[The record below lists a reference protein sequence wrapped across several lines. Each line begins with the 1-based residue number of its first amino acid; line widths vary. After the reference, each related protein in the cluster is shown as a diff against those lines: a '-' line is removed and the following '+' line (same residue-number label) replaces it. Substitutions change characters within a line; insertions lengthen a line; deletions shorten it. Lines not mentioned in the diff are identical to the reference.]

1 MPFIAS
7 ISGLRGTIGDED
19 GLNPKNIVNYIL
31 AYGELLKKKFS
42 NEKISIVVGRDGR
55 GSGESIL
62 NIVCSTLNFL
72 GIDVFNIDLATTPT
86 IELFVLHKK
95 AHGAVIITASHNPNN
110 WNGLKFLNELGEFL
124 VKEDLEKMFSFL
136 DKKDFSFAFEDDLG
150 KTEKDETSLK
160 VHVDKILSLDVIDKE
175 KIREKKFKIAI
186 DGINCFGG
194 SAVKELLESLGVLDI
209 VFLNSELGV
218 DFAHTPEPLEKNLVE
233 LKETVKKE
241 RCDLGFAV
249 DPDGDRLAI
258 VCEDGS
264 FFNEENTLV
273 SVSKYILSKTE
284 KDKRITVS
292 NLSSTQGL
300 RDITEELE
308 GKYFPSAVGEVNVV
322 SKMKEVSAVIGGEG
336 NGGVIYPELHYG
348 RDSLIGIALFLM
360 LLSEEDKTCL
370 EVKKELPE
378 YFMLKEKISIDREKL
393 PEIFSVLESEFKEEN
408 IEINKEDGLK
418 IVWPKSWVHLR
429 ASNTE
434 PIVRIYI
441 EAINEEK
448 AKEILKLIKNKI
460 KNI

>member
-7 ISGLRGTIGDED
+7 ISGLRGTIGDSD
-19 GLNPKNIVNYIL
+19 GFNPKNIVNYVL
-31 AYGELLKKKFS
+31 AYGEFLKERFPDK
-42 NEKISIVVGRDGR
+42 KISVVVGRDGR

-72 GIDVFNIDLATTPT
+72 GIDVVNIDLATTPT

-95 AHGAVIITASHNPNN
+95 VHGAIIITASHNPNN

-124 VKEDLEKMFSFL
+124 MKEDLEKMFSFL
-136 DKKDFSFAFEDDLG
+136 DKKDFSFVSEYSLG
-150 KTEKDETSLK
+150 KTKKDETSLK
-160 VHVDKILSLDVIDKE
+160 VHIDKILSLDVVDKE
-175 KIREKKFKIAI
+175 KIRGRKFKIAI
-186 DGINCFGG
+186 DGINCCGG
-194 SAVKELLESLGVLDI
+194 IAVKELLKSLGVLDI

-218 DFAHTPEPLEKNLVE
+218 NFAHTPEPLEKNLVE
-233 LKETVKKE
+233 LKEVVKKE
-241 RCDLGFAV
+241 KCDLGFAV

-300 RDITEELE
+300 RDIAEKLE
-308 GKYFPSAVGEVNVV
+308 GKYYSAAVGEVNVV

-348 RDSLIGIALFLM
+348 RDSLIGIALFLS
-360 LLSEEDKTCL
+360 LLAEEKRTCL
-370 EVKKELPE
+370 EIKKELPE

-393 PEIFSVLESEFKEEN
+393 SEIFSVLESDFKEDDV
-408 IEINKEDGLK
+408 EINREDGLK
-418 IVWPKSWVHLR
+418 IIWPKIWVHLR

-441 EAINEEK
+441 EAINKEK
-448 AKEILKLIKNKI
+448 AKEILKLIENKI